1 MVAVSLRP
9 EKWAVLECI
18 LSPILVL
25 VVGCRVVVGVTLV
38 HLET

>member
-9 EKWAVLECI
+9 EKWAVLEYS

-38 HLET
+38 HFEA